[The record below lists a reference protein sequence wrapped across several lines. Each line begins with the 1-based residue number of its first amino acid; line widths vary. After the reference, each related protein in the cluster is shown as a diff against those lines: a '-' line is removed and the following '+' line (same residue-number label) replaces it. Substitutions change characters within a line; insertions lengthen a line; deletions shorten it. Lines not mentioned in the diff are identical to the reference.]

1 MFYYCSAIQK
11 CVAVVAIGVMMAGVY
26 PTIENVMATKIA
38 SMGRMSRSVQ
48 SGRTSYELV
57 MTFGTM
63 GRKLTEHMN

>member
-1 MFYYCSAIQK
+1 
-11 CVAVVAIGVMMAGVY
+11 MMAGVY

-38 SMGRMSRSVQ
+38 SMGRMSRSVH